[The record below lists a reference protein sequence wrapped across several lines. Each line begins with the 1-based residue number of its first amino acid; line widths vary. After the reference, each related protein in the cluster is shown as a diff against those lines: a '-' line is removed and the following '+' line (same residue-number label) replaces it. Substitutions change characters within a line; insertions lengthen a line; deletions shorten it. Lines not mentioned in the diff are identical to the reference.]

1 MGKHAAKELTL
12 EQVIGALKRSPLFQL
27 SLASKELFHSNFLAW
42 LCEAYPQEAGKL
54 FAEFIKKPLARDEGV
69 AVDREHQ
76 IRERKNIDLWLR
88 FQNGEELIIENK
100 VKALATKQQLERTAQ
115 RRRGKGTSFLLL
127 SLCRPNFK
135 LGEWQY
141 LSYATLLDKLSKIQ
155 PKVESR
161 NRYHGELLQDYTNFI
176 FYLEILARLSRID
189 WADDESD
196 FFETDEVVEQLK
208 PIKLY
213 DLVLKRRYSEL
224 TSRIAESLRKN
235 DFEVVEEKPKPLCNF
250 RPGQVFVQSGFVK
263 GRAFSAFRYV
273 LTVDNFDRR
282 QVMLDVEIQGHD
294 FRLRISK
301 APEHIALRLWKPGA
315 GKKGWFDFR
324 PVQEYSDSSERPN
337 KGRDPTFCKFAR
349 YGILYR
355 YTRLKEISPTRLV
368 KVFVK
373 YAKSIRANEPILRDQ
388 VKT

>member
-1 MGKHAAKELTL
+1 MAQHKAEDGTL
-12 EQVIGALKRSPLFQL
+12 EQVIDALKSSPMFQL
-27 SLASKELFHSNFLAW
+27 SLASKELFHSNFIAW
-42 LCEAYPQEAGKL
+42 LCESYPQEAGEL
-54 FAEFIKKPLARDEGV
+54 FAEFMEEPPTSYDRIKAR
-69 AVDREHQ
+69 REW
-76 IRERKNIDLWLR
+76 KKIDLWLG
-88 FQNGEELIIENK
+88 FYNGKKLIRELVIENK
-100 VKALATKQQLERTAQ
+100 VKSLPDEQQLKRMARIARKHCGEGANL
-115 RRRGKGTSFLLL
+115 LLL
-127 SLCRPNFK
+127 SLSTPNFV
-135 LGEWQY
+135 LGEWKY
-141 LSYATLLDKLSKIQ
+141 LSYAALAEKLSKIQ
-155 PKVESR
+155 PRVD
-161 NRYHGELLQDYTNFI
+161 YHGELLQDYTNFI

-208 PIKLY
+208 PIKLF

-235 DFEVVEEKPKPLCNF
+235 DFEVVEENAEKPKTPR
-250 RPGQVFVQSGFVK
+250 RPGQVFVQSGFVN

-273 LTVDNFDRR
+273 LTVDSFDRR

-294 FRLRISK
+294 FRLRISR

-324 PVQEYSDSSERPN
+324 LVQEYSDSSERPN

-368 KVFVK
+368 EVFVR
-373 YAKSIRANEPILRDQ
+373 YAESIRANEQILRDQ